1 MDTNRDSWARPFYVS
16 YAWIKCR
23 RDYARSVNGLC
34 ERCLARGLYVPGDE
48 VHHKI
53 RLNPSNVNDPSVAL
67 NWDNLELLCKD
78 CHMAEHEV
86 NKRRWRIG
94 EEGEL
99 TIVGS

>member
-1 MDTNRDSWARPFYVS
+1 MKSPAIRSFYTS
-16 YAWIKCR
+16 YVWINCR
-23 RDYARSVNGLC
+23 RDYARSVGGLC

-53 RLNPSNVNDPSVAL
+53 RLTPDNVRDPSVAL
-67 NWDNLELLCKD
+67 NWDNLELLCKE